1 VRVAPLGKRAWRNS
15 GDDALVF
22 LVIQARVGTLDQSN
36 ISDGKMVPGRVVWKT
51 TAAECSARAV
61 DRDGEHHLADHKSY
75 HSPVAGRDAGRRNQA
90 NIPPSRFSLS

>member
-36 ISDGKMVPGRVVWKT
+36 ISDGKMVPGRVAWKT
-51 TAAECSARAV
+51 TAA
-61 DRDGEHHLADHKSY
+61 
-75 HSPVAGRDAGRRNQA
+75 
-90 NIPPSRFSLS
+90 